1 MTYRKYPIK
10 YGTLKRNMHAYL
22 IIGNNE
28 KGKADNIEKLLK
40 ILKASP
46 YEFLLNKIEDT
57 RYLAKLTSLSI
68 NKPTAYIINDI
79 DQATTEALNSF
90 LKNLEEP
97 QENLYYILTADSLAK
112 ILPTII
118 SRCQVI
124 KLKNLKTQEKS
135 VPPSGW
141 DIRNNEEIGRF
152 LGMTVGE
159 KLAYC
164 DRIKDRG
171 EAKKLAEAIINFLH
185 SSLLETDK
193 NQVEIAKNLEIS
205 TKTLNN
211 LEANGNVN
219 LQLTNMVINPV

>member
-10 YGTLKRNMHAYL
+10 YGTLKRNMHAFL
-22 IIGNNE
+22 IVGSSE
-28 KGKADNIEKLLK
+28 KGKADNVEVLLK

-68 NKPTAYIINDI
+68 NKPTAYIIKNI
-79 DQATTEALNSF
+79 HRATTEALNSF

-112 ILPTII
+112 VLPTII
-118 SRCQVI
+118 SRCQII
-124 KLKNLKTQEKS
+124 KMPNAKYQMPNEGAKDFLEKT
-135 VPPSGW
+135 
-141 DIRNNEEIGRF
+141 I
-152 LGMTVGE
+152 GE

-164 DRIKDRG
+164 DTIKNRE
-171 EAKKLAEAIINFLH
+171 EAKVFVIKIINYLH
-185 SSLLETDK
+185 ALITSASKNHSNLAKNVQATSSSL
-193 NQVEIAKNLEIS
+193 I
-205 TKTLNN
+205 N

-219 LQLTNMVINPV
+219 LQLANMAINLV